1 MTTHGFRATFR
12 TWAKSK
18 RLDREIAQLA
28 LGHAFYKSSERSYA
42 RDDDAVLTLRREM
55 LEAWAR
61 HCAGQ
66 SADVIAFP
74 SARA

>member
-1 MTTHGFRATFR
+1 M
-12 TWAKSK
+12 
-18 RLDREIAQLA
+18 
-28 LGHAFYKSSERSYA
+28 GHVFYRDAEGPYA
-42 RDDDAVLTLRREM
+42 RDDDEVLALRRQM

-66 SADVIAFP
+66 SAEVIAFP